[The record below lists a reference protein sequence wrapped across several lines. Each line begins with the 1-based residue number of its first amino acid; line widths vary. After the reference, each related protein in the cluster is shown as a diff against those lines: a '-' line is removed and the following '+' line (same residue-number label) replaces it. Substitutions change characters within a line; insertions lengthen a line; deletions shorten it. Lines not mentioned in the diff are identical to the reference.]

1 MSCLETVHVM
11 TPTFYQS
18 LNLFTTHY
26 LKMMSLPNL
35 ILVALTVLAANAHQ
49 LRGNNQQF
57 DISSACPINGN
68 WAANADVCKQKY
80 IRSQR
85 QLTKT
90 CNRNHRFTFV
100 THPDGTLQGT
110 KGYVDSLTGDI
121 RSTPLIGFWDNYKCT
136 FKAVAVSAEV
146 TFEGYVRHDGKLFV
160 EATRPG
166 GGSSPTAFAFQ
177 GTFTRQTE
185 TNGDWRIEG

>member
-1 MSCLETVHVM
+1 MPWNYSWMELAQVSRYFTTLLGKNHDHDKKEYLVKCALM

-18 LNLFTTHY
+18 LYNSLSRV
-26 LKMMSLPNL
+26 MSLPNL

-68 WAANADVCKQKY
+68 WAANADVCQQVY
-80 IRSQR
+80 IRSQQR
-85 QLTKT
+85 LVKT

-110 KGYVDSLTGDI
+110 KSYVDSLTGDI
-121 RSTPLIGFWDNYKCT
+121 RLLDLIPWLDFGIIISVHSK
-136 FKAVAVSAEV
+136 
-146 TFEGYVRHDGKLFV
+146 
-160 EATRPG
+160 
-166 GGSSPTAFAFQ
+166 Q
-177 GTFTRQTE
+177 
-185 TNGDWRIEG
+185 

>member
-1 MSCLETVHVM
+1 
-11 TPTFYQS
+11 
-18 LNLFTTHY
+18 
-26 LKMMSLPNL
+26 MSLPNL
-35 ILVALTVLAANAHQ
+35 ILILVALMVLAANAHQ

-68 WAANADVCKQKY
+68 WAANADVCQQVY
-80 IRSQR
+80 IRSQQR
-85 QLTKT
+85 LTKT

-110 KGYVDSLTGDI
+110 KSYVDSLTGDI
-121 RSTPLIGFWDNYKCT
+121 RSDPLIGFWDNYKCT
-136 FKAVAVSAEV
+136 FKAVTVSSEI

-166 GGSSPTAFAFQ
+166 GGSRPAGAFQ

-185 TNGDWRIEG
+185 TDGDWRIEGE